1 MDKPAR
7 ALKIA
12 PLLCTFVS
20 CLLAYAAAAQAV
32 TSYGG
37 DASAN
42 MSGCYLG
49 CLPGT
54 GMIVSLGDD
63 STLTPPPITIGNAS
77 VFSTVFDTGTA
88 PKQAPFPP
96 FTVVVSAETSG
107 VASSPPSFASSFRS
121 AMYPTVVFN
130 QNSTTEDFT
139 VLFTGAASSGV
150 VLDPSQLVLSS
161 AEAHASVKVLLDG
174 SAVLIAENGQV
185 ERLVPS
191 VPGPFNPNGWILTVP
206 LPTGFHS
213 LVFEAEAF
221 GFASEMSPP
230 TPTPEPV
237 TLLLFGTTAA
247 GLGITASRR
256 RRRT

>member
-1 MDKPAR
+1 MNKLAR

-12 PLLCTFVS
+12 TLLCTFVS
-20 CLLAYAAAAQAV
+20 CLLAYAAVARAV

-37 DASAN
+37 DAFAN
-42 MSGCYLG
+42 IFGCYLG
-49 CLPGT
+49 CPAGS
-54 GMIVSLGDD
+54 GMIVSLGDG
-63 STLTPPPITIGNAS
+63 STLTPPPIIIGNAS
-77 VFSTVFDTGTA
+77 VFTSVFDADTA

-96 FTVVVSAETSG
+96 TTVGVSAGTSG
-107 VASSPPSFASSFRS
+107 VANSPPSFAASSRS
-121 AMYPTVVFN
+121 ATYPTVVFN

-139 VLFTGAASSGV
+139 LLFTGVAHSGV
-150 VLDPSQLVLSS
+150 ALDPSQFVLAS
-161 AEAHASVKVLLDG
+161 AEAHASVQVLLDG

-185 ERLVPS
+185 DRLVPS
-191 VPGPFNPNGWILTVP
+191 VPGPFNLSWILTVP

-213 LVFEAEAF
+213 LVLEAEAF

-247 GLGITASRR
+247 GLGVSAWRR
-256 RRRT
+256 RRRA